1 MTDQRRTGAPATGG
15 NAGKAARGGGLGA
28 ADEAIAAANTDAA
41 PGKPPRSSRAASLLI
56 AAGILLSRV
65 VGLVRERVV
74 ATYFGTGL
82 HADVFSAG
90 LRMPN
95 VLQNLLGEGTLSAS
109 FIPVYSELLGQ
120 GRTKEAGRVA
130 GAMFAL
136 LLGIA
141 GVISLL
147 GILLAPVL
155 VSVFTP
161 GFEGARRELMV
172 AIVRVIFPMTG
183 VLVLSAWS
191 LGILNSHR
199 KFFIPYFAPV
209 LWNAA
214 IIGALV
220 AFASRVNLDALLM
233 AAAWGALLGG
243 FLQFGIQLPWVLRLD
258 REIRLNMGRDSPAF
272 KEAIRNAGPAIM
284 GRGVVQVSTYI
295 DMVLASLLAIGAL
308 ARIRYAQ
315 TLYVLPVSLF
325 GMSVAAAELPE
336 LARERNNATEA
347 LRERAVSAGRRVA
360 FFVVPSFIAFVLLG
374 DVIVAGIYRAG
385 QFGAADVT
393 VVWLTLAAYSMGLL
407 ASTSTR
413 IYQSAFFALRDTK
426 TPARVAGL
434 RVLTSAIAGAIL
446 MTQFESITIG
456 AFTIPAGLLSNVRI
470 AGLPLGPV
478 GLALGA
484 AVGAWLE
491 WGLLRTRLG
500 RRIGTVGAG
509 AGELTRMFGAALIAA
524 GVAHI
529 VRLQLGHA
537 HPVAIAAAVV
547 AVFGVVYFA
556 VARLFGLTEARV
568 VMDSMLRRVR
578 RRR

>member
-1 MTDQRRTGAPATGG
+1 MAEAPAP
-15 NAGKAARGGGLGA
+15 
-28 ADEAIAAANTDAA
+28 A
-41 PGKPPRSSRAASLLI
+41 PTVAPPAKRSSRAASLLI
-56 AAGILLSRV
+56 AIGILLSRI

-109 FIPVYSELLGQ
+109 FIPVYSELLGE

-147 GILLAPVL
+147 GVLLAPVL
-155 VSVFTP
+155 VAVFTP
-161 GFEGARRELMV
+161 GFEGQRRELMI
-172 AIVRVIFPMTG
+172 AIVRIIFPMTG

-199 KFFIPYFAPV
+199 KFFVPYFAPV

-214 IIGALV
+214 IIAALM
-220 AFASRVNLDALLM
+220 AFNGRVSLDGLLM
-233 AAAWGALLGG
+233 AAAWGALVGG
-243 FLQFGIQLPWVLRLD
+243 FLQFGIQLPFVLRMD
-258 REIRLNMGRDSPAF
+258 REIRLNTGRREPAF

-284 GRGVVQVSTYI
+284 GRGVVQVSTYV

-336 LARERNNATEA
+336 LARERTAAIEV
-347 LRERAVSAGRRVA
+347 LRERAISAARRVA
-360 FFVVPSFIAFVLLG
+360 FFVVPSFVAFVLLG
-374 DVIVAGIYRAG
+374 NVIVSGIYRAG
-385 QFGAADVT
+385 KFGAADVT
-393 VVWLTLAAYSMGLL
+393 VVWLTLAAYSLGLL

-426 TPARVAGL
+426 TPARIATL
-434 RVLTSAIAGAIL
+434 RVLASGVAGAGL
-446 MTQFESITIG
+446 MLQFEPVVVGSF
-456 AFTIPAGLLSNVRI
+456 AVPAGVFADVKV

-484 AVGAWLE
+484 AIGAWLE
-491 WGLLRTRLG
+491 WGLLRTRLR
-500 RRIGTVGAG
+500 RRIGNVGTGGSQLA
-509 AGELTRMFGAALIAA
+509 RMFGAALVAAAA
-524 GVAHI
+524 GYGVRVVA
-529 VRLQLGHA
+529 GGS
-537 HPVAIAAAVV
+537 HPVLVAALVV
-547 AVFGVVYFA
+547 GVFGVVYFA
-556 VARLFGLTEARV
+556 VARMLGLAEARV
-568 VMDSMLRRVR
+568 VLDSLVR
-578 RRR
+578 RIKRR

>member
-1 MTDQRRTGAPATGG
+1 MTNDSSRSPA
-15 NAGKAARGGGLGA
+15 R
-28 ADEAIAAANTDAA
+28 
-41 PGKPPRSSRAASLLI
+41 KPVRSSRAASLLVG
-56 AAGILLSRV
+56 AGILLSRI

-74 ATYFGTGL
+74 ATYFGAGL

-120 GRTKEAGRVA
+120 GRTREAGRVA

-141 GVISLL
+141 GIISLL
-147 GILLAPVL
+147 GIVLAPVL

-161 GFEGARRELMV
+161 GFEGQRRELMIAV
-172 AIVRVIFPMTG
+172 VRILFPMTG
-183 VLVLSAWS
+183 VLVLSAWA

-199 KFFIPYFAPV
+199 QFFLPYFAPV

-220 AFASRVNLDALLM
+220 AFGGRVDLDGLLM
-233 AAAWGALLGG
+233 AAAWGALIGG
-243 FLQFGIQLPWVLRLD
+243 FLQFAIQLPWVLRLD
-258 REIRLNMGRDSPAF
+258 REMRINTGRNVPAF
-272 KEAIRNAGPAIM
+272 REAVRNAGPAIM
-284 GRGVVQVSTYI
+284 GRGVVQLSSYV
-295 DMVLASLLAIGAL
+295 DMVLASLLAVGAL
-308 ARIRYAQ
+308 ARLRYAQ

-336 LARERNNATEA
+336 LARERNSAAEA
-347 LRERAVSAGRRVA
+347 LRERTVAAVRRVA
-360 FFVVPSFIAFVLLG
+360 FFVVPSLIAFLLLG

-385 QFGAADVT
+385 EFRAADVT
-393 VVWLTLAAYSMGLL
+393 IVWLTLGAYSLGLL

-413 IYQSAFFALRDTK
+413 VYQSAFFALRDTK
-426 TPARVAGL
+426 TPARIAGL
-434 RVLTSAIAGAIL
+434 RVLAAALGGAGLMLQFEPVSAGAVTL
-446 MTQFESITIG
+446 
-456 AFTIPAGLLSNVRI
+456 PAGVFGDVRV

-491 WGLLRTRLG
+491 WALLKTRLQ
-500 RRIGTVGAG
+500 RRIGSIGAG
-509 AGELTRMFGAALIAA
+509 AGQLVRMFAAALLAAAA
-524 GVAHI
+524 GYG
-529 VRLQLGHA
+529 VRLAATGL
-537 HPVAIAAAVV
+537 HPLTVAAAVV
-547 AVFGVVYFA
+547 AVFGLAYFA
-556 VARLFGLTEARV
+556 AARALGLAEARV
-568 VMDSMLRRVR
+568 FLESLRRRVR
-578 RRR
+578 RG

>member
-1 MTDQRRTGAPATGG
+1 VNDATSTP
-15 NAGKAARGGGLGA
+15 ARG
-28 ADEAIAAANTDAA
+28 
-41 PGKPPRSSRAASLLI
+41 SRAASFLI
-56 AAGILLSRV
+56 ASGILLSRI
-65 VGLVRERVV
+65 VGLVRERVI

-82 HADVFSAG
+82 HADVFRAS

-120 GRTKEAGRVA
+120 GRAKEAGRVA

-147 GILLAPVL
+147 GVLLAPVL

-161 GFEGARRELMV
+161 GFEGHRRELMI
-172 AIVRVIFPMTG
+172 AMVRIIFPMTG

-199 KFFIPYFAPV
+199 NFFLPYFAPV

-220 AFASRVNLDALLM
+220 SLNGRVDLDALLM
-233 AAAWGALLGG
+233 AAAWGALVGG
-243 FLQFGIQLPWVLRLD
+243 FLQFGIQLPWVLKLD
-258 REIRLNMGRDSPAF
+258 REIRLNTGRGESSF
-272 KEAIRNAGPAIM
+272 KEAVRNAGPAIM
-284 GRGVVQVSTYI
+284 GRGVVQLSTYV
-295 DMVLASLLAIGAL
+295 DMVLASLLTIGAL
-308 ARIRYAQ
+308 ARIGYAQ
-315 TLYVLPVSLF
+315 TLYLLPVSLF

-336 LARERNNATEA
+336 LARERNSATDA
-347 LRERAVSAGRRVA
+347 LRARAVAATRRVS
-360 FFVVPSFIAFVLLG
+360 FFVVPSFVAFVLLG

-385 QFGAADVT
+385 KFGAADVMI
-393 VVWLTLAAYSMGLL
+393 VWLTLAAYSMGML
-407 ASTSTR
+407 ASTNTR

-434 RVLTSAIAGAIL
+434 RVLTSAIAGAVL
-446 MTQFESITIG
+446 MTQFESISIG
-456 AFTIPAGLLSNVRI
+456 SLTIPAGLLGKVRV
-470 AGLPLGPV
+470 AGLPLGPI

-491 WGLLRTRLG
+491 WSLLRSRLA
-500 RRIGTVGAG
+500 RRIGAVGVG
-509 AGELTRMFGAALIAA
+509 GSELSRMFGAALVAAAA
-524 GVAHI
+524 GYAI
-529 VRLQLGHA
+529 RFAAPTL
-537 HPVAIAAAVV
+537 HPVIAAAIVT
-547 AVFGVVYFA
+547 AVFGAVYIT
-556 VARLFGLTEARV
+556 VARVLGLVEARV
-568 VMDSMLRRVR
+568 FVDSLRRR
-578 RRR
+578 ARLG